1 MKTKFDTKTKWNK
14 MLRGEIIKNNKLQK
28 AWKSKQ
34 IEIKTMMVKFKYKL
48 KVSIEFFK
56 VRHRYQGPR
65 RGGGKQFI
73 ITDSVNPLNINAWD

>member
-1 MKTKFDTKTKWNK
+1 
-14 MLRGEIIKNNKLQK
+14 
-28 AWKSKQ
+28 
-34 IEIKTMMVKFKYKL
+34 MMVKFKYKL

-73 ITDSVNPLNINAWD
+73 ITDSVNPLNINA